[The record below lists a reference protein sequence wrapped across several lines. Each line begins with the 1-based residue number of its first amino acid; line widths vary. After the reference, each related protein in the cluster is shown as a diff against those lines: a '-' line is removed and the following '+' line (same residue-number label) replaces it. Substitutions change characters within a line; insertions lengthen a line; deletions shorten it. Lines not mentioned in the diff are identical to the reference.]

1 MIKNIVMTKYKLFYL
16 FAFLLISFSNIVAQ
30 DSSRSWSIGL
40 NSSSVL
46 YSEKDGPV
54 VGGRYIGIIPGV
66 SLSKYIG
73 NKMTVSFGI
82 SKSIQDPQKYVSGD
96 ANINYELLNPEYKLR
111 IYALGGISIVNLL
124 ETGIT
129 LNLGGGGT
137 LWITD
142 RFGLNGQ
149 LMYKLNALGGDFQ
162 RSHIFATAGIVYSLQ
177 LGGSNSRIWERK
189 H

>member
-1 MIKNIVMTKYKLFYL
+1 MTKNKLFYFL
-16 FAFLLISFSNIVAQ
+16 AFLLISINKINAQ
-30 DSSRSWSIGL
+30 ESARSWSIGL

-54 VGGRYIGIIPGV
+54 VGGRYIAIIPGV

-73 NKMTVSFGI
+73 NKMTVSFTL
-82 SKSIQDPQKYVSGD
+82 SKSIQDVQKYVSTG
-96 ANINYELLNPEYKLR
+96 ANLNYELFNPAYKLR

-137 LWITD
+137 LWMTD
-142 RFGLNGQ
+142 RIGFNGQ
-149 LMYKLNALGGDFQ
+149 LMYKLSALGGDFQ
-162 RSHIFATAGIVYSLQ
+162 RSHIFGTAGIVYSLN
-177 LGGSNSRIWERK
+177 LGGSSSRIWDRK

>member
-1 MIKNIVMTKYKLFYL
+1 MVKNKLFFSL
-16 FAFLLISFSNIVAQ
+16 AFFLFLLGKNVAQ
-30 DSSRSWSIGL
+30 NSSRSWSIGV
-40 NSSSVL
+40 NSSSLL

-54 VGGRYIGIIPGV
+54 VGGRYIAIIPGV

-82 SKSIQDPQKYVSGD
+82 SKSIQDPQKYLSGV
-96 ANINYELLNPEYKLR
+96 ANINYELFNPEYKLR

-124 ETGIT
+124 ETGVT

-149 LMYKLNALGGDFQ
+149 LMYKLNALCGDFQ
-162 RSHIFATAGIVYSLQ
+162 RPHIFGTGGIVYSLN
-177 LGGSNSRIWERK
+177 LGGSRSRIWERK

>member
-1 MIKNIVMTKYKLFYL
+1 MTKYRLFYL
-16 FAFLLISFSNIVAQ
+16 LPFILISFSNLVAQ

-54 VGGRYIGIIPGV
+54 VGGRFIATIPGV

-73 NKMTVSFGI
+73 NKMTISFAL
-82 SKSIQDPQKYVSGD
+82 SKSINDSQKYLSSD
-96 ANINYELLNPEYKLR
+96 ANLNYELFNPDYKLR
-111 IYALGGISIVNLL
+111 IYVLSGISILNLL
-124 ETGIT
+124 ETGVT

-142 RFGLNGQ
+142 RFGFNGQ
-149 LMYKLNALGGDFQ
+149 LIYKLSALGGDLQ
-162 RSHIFATAGIVYSLQ
+162 KSHICGTAGIVYNLN

>member
-1 MIKNIVMTKYKLFYL
+1 MTKYRLFYL
-16 FAFLLISFSNIVAQ
+16 LPFLLVSFSNLVAQ
-30 DSSRSWSIGL
+30 DSFRSWSIGL
-40 NSSSVL
+40 NSSSIL
-46 YSEKDGPV
+46 YSKKDGSA
-54 VGGRYIGIIPGV
+54 VGGRYIAIIPGV

-73 NKMTVSFGI
+73 NKMTVSFGL
-82 SKSIQDPQKYVSGD
+82 SKSIRDSQKYVTGD
-96 ANINYELLNPEYKLR
+96 ANLNYELLNPDYKLR
-111 IYALGGISIVNLL
+111 IYVLGGMSIVNLL

-149 LMYKLNALGGDFQ
+149 LMYKLNASGGDFQ
-162 RSHIFATAGIVYSLQ
+162 RSHIFGTAGIVYSLH
-177 LGGSNSRIWERK
+177 LGGSNSRIWERN

>member
-1 MIKNIVMTKYKLFYL
+1 MTKIKLFYL
-16 FAFLLISFSNIVAQ
+16 LALLFVSFGNIIAQ

-40 NSSSVL
+40 NTSSVL
-46 YSEKDGPV
+46 YSENDGPV
-54 VGGRYIGIIPGV
+54 VGGRYIAIVPGV

-73 NKMTVSFGI
+73 NKMTVSFGL
-82 SKSIQDPQKYVSGD
+82 SKSIRDTQKYMTGD
-96 ANINYELLNPEYKLR
+96 ASLNYELFNPENKIR

-129 LNLGGGGT
+129 LNFGGGGT
-137 LWITD
+137 FWITD
-142 RFGLNGQ
+142 RIGLNGQ
-149 LMYKLNALGGDFQ
+149 LMYKLSALGGDIQ
-162 RSHIFATAGIVYSLQ
+162 RSHIFSTAGIVYSLN

>member
-1 MIKNIVMTKYKLFYL
+1 MTKNKLFFL
-16 FAFLLISFSNIVAQ
+16 LTFLLISVSNVIAQ
-30 DSSRSWSIGL
+30 DSATSWSIGL

-54 VGGRYIGIIPGV
+54 VGGRYIAIIPGV
-66 SLSKYIG
+66 TLSKYIG
-73 NKMTVSFGI
+73 NKMTVSFGLA
-82 SKSIQDPQKYVSGD
+82 KSIQDAQKYVTGD
-96 ANINYELLNPEYKLR
+96 ANINYELFNPENKLR

-129 LNLGGGGT
+129 LNIGGGGT

-149 LMYKLNALGGDFQ
+149 LMYKLSALGGDFQ
-162 RSHIFATAGIVYSLQ
+162 RSHIFATAGIVYSLN